1 MKLTLI
7 NCSVVE
13 AEGGGTLA
21 KGMNKNG
28 NFGENSLP
36 RKIRRHSLPISPNHK
51 DNTKPA
57 LCNADVPSPEVPPI
71 NSSLSQYLHMRIS

>member
-21 KGMNKNG
+21 KGMNQTETSEKTVYHG
-28 NFGENSLP
+28 
-36 RKIRRHSLPISPNHK
+36 K
-51 DNTKPA
+51 
-57 LCNADVPSPEVPPI
+57 
-71 NSSLSQYLHMRIS
+71 